1 MIAVVVEAEHEEPSE
16 GEILRGILS
25 QIPNMLK
32 E

>member
-1 MIAVVVEAEHEEPSE
+1 MTAVVEEAEREDPSE